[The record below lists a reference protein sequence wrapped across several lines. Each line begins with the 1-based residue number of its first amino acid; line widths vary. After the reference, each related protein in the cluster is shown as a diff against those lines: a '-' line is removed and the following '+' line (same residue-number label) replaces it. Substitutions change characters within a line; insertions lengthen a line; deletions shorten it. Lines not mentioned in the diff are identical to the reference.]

1 MAGLL
6 EICSLAIPSGAVVT
20 SVIYFKT
27 TSSPISSVV
36 NPTSTLTAPQVLLAA
51 PMVVMWELSDL
62 AAPTGI
68 SSPTTQSSLGST
80 LSPGNTTGST
90 GSSGIST
97 GAKAGI
103 AVSIVALFIL
113 IVLIAFSYFR
123 RRGKIINRTSGE
135 KPLKRDTHEL
145 ITTANIHEM
154 STKHNVPEM
163 DEQNSVKPNLA
174 VVAIESRGQRG
185 NLHEL
190 DPASHITSLT
200 SHEQLPSP
208 QEFEN
213 SAAQSLPGLTTS
225 AGKRVSETTDSR
237 STASVPVV
245 EAELAGL
252 EKAVINEKE
261 EQRLQILKD
270 RIERIRAEK
279 ERLTRIQELEA
290 LEEETKREILDTQRR
305 VDEGSGASGS

>member
-1 MAGLL
+1 
-6 EICSLAIPSGAVVT
+6 
-20 SVIYFKT
+20 
-27 TSSPISSVV
+27 
-36 NPTSTLTAPQVLLAA
+36 
-51 PMVVMWELSDL
+51 
-62 AAPTGI
+62 
-68 SSPTTQSSLGST
+68 
-80 LSPGNTTGST
+80 
-90 GSSGIST
+90 
-97 GAKAGI
+97 
-103 AVSIVALFIL
+103 
-113 IVLIAFSYFR
+113 
-123 RRGKIINRTSGE
+123 
-135 KPLKRDTHEL
+135 
-145 ITTANIHEM
+145 M

-163 DEQNSVKPNLA
+163 DKQNSGRLNPA
-174 VVAIESRGQRG
+174 IGAIESRGRRE

-213 SAAQSLPGLTTS
+213 SAAQSLAGVSTS
-225 AGKRVSETTDSR
+225 AGKRVGETTVSR

-261 EQRLQILKD
+261 EQKLQIQKY

-305 VDEGSGASGS
+305 VGGGGGGGASGS